1 MLDTK
6 EKFERKL
13 NDPTFLYH
21 SVKVCD
27 LCYENLKDSSAL
39 DTTADQYLNEISKKS
54 SDIDAQNKF
63 KT

>member
-13 NDPTFLYH
+13 VDPTFLYH

-27 LCYENLKDSSAL
+27 LCYENLKDSNTL
-39 DTTADQYLNEISKKS
+39 DESADQYLNEISKKS
-54 SDIDAQNKF
+54 STLDAQYRLRA
-63 KT
+63 